1 MQLKWSHAAIKVTDV
16 DKKLEFF
23 HWRAWI
29 YHQ

>member
-1 MQLKWSHAAIKVTDV
+1 MQLKWSHVAINVKDV

-23 HWRAWI
+23 HWRAWV